1 MQILNPD
8 TSLDTFFNNLKETLA
23 AVLMLDYDGT
33 LAPFR
38 VEREKAEPYP
48 GIRERLEKLGA
59 DEKTRLVIISG
70 RDLDIL
76 KKLLNLE
83 TFPELWGCHGAE
95 RYHPRDG
102 YRLILPDNTGQ
113 GLKEIRA
120 WADDSGMS
128 AHLEIKPAGCAFH
141 WRGLAGDLIS
151 EIKTK
156 IINSWQH
163 NLEKFGLTF
172 HNFDGGI
179 ELRPANISKG
189 TAVNEI
195 IAGTDDESAIAY
207 LGDDLTDEDAFKNLG
222 EKALKVLVRDQ
233 PRPTAADIRITPP
246 EELIEFL
253 DRWLQSTL

>member
-1 MQILNPD
+1 MNPD
-8 TSLDTFFNNLKETLA
+8 TSLDGFFNNLKKARTGL
-23 AVLMLDYDGT
+23 LMLDYDGT

-48 GIRERLEKLGA
+48 GIRERLAKLGTA
-59 DEKTRLVIISG
+59 EKTRLVIISG
-70 RDLDIL
+70 RALDTL
-76 KKLLNLE
+76 KKLLKLE
-83 TFPELWGCHGAE
+83 TLPELWGCHGAE

-102 YRLILPDNTGQ
+102 YRLILPNNMRR
-113 GLKEIRA
+113 GLEEVRA

-128 AHLEIKPAGCAFH
+128 AYLETKPAGCAFH
-141 WRGLAGDLIS
+141 WRGLADNLIE
-151 EIKTK
+151 EIKAKIETK
-156 IINSWQH
+156 WQH

-179 ELRPANISKG
+179 ELRPGNINKG

-195 IAGTDDESAIAY
+195 LARTDDESAIAY
-207 LGDDLTDEDAFKNLG
+207 LGDDVTDEDAFKNLG

-246 EELIEFL
+246 AELIEFL
-253 DRWLQSTL
+253 DRWLESSF